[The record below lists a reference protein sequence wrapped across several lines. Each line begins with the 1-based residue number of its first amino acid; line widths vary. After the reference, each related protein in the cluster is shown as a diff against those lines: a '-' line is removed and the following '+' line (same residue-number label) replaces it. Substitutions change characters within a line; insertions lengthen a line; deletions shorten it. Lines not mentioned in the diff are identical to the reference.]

1 MEIIEQKL
9 FDDSEALTPVN
20 RVEKAPAPDD
30 DYLAFLDKFKAKK
43 TTDDCYTPNEVY
55 TVVLDFVNSIY
66 PLDGKTIIRPFF
78 PGSDYQSYSYAKD
91 GVVIDNPPFS
101 LMTQIVK
108 FYDAHKIPFFLFA
121 PTLTL
126 MAAGMAKCDV
136 CFIVIGGTITYAN
149 GAMVATSFITNL
161 IPDLKVWVCPEL
173 QNAIQDAQKTESK
186 AKSKLQFPANIITGA
201 TIRRLSAHNIG
212 FKISKASCRPI
223 SSVREANGN
232 RFRLFGGGLITSTK
246 VARDLTYAYRLAD
259 EAVVRKQKQMQ
270 MQMQEKMIALPLSE
284 NETRIIAELDE
295 QERDRVLHSSCV
307 YATNHPDGPLTTL

>member
-20 RVEKAPAPDD
+20 RVEKAPAPED

-55 TVVLDFVNSIY
+55 EVVVDFVNSIY
-66 PLDGKTIIRPFF
+66 PLDGKPIIRPFF

-126 MAAGMAKCDV
+126 MTTGIAKCNV
-136 CFIVIGGTITYAN
+136 CFVVCGGNITYAN
-149 GAMVATSFITNL
+149 GAKVATSFVTNL

-173 QNAIQDAQKTESK
+173 QNAISNAQKTESK
-186 AKSKLQFPANIITGA
+186 AKAKAQFPANITTA
-201 TIRRLSAHNIG
+201 AVIRRLSEQNVG

-223 SSVREANGN
+223 SSVLDSNGTKYS
-232 RFRLFGGGLITSTK
+232 LFGGGLIMSTK
-246 VARDLTYAYRLAD
+246 TAKDLEFAHSLAD
-259 EAVVRKQKQMQ
+259 KNIV
-270 MQMQEKMIALPLSE
+270 EKAKALADKRAKESIKLKLSE
-284 NETRIIAELDE
+284 NEMKIIAELDN
-295 QERDRVLHSSCV
+295 QEPYHVLPSSCV
-307 YATNHPDGPLTTL
+307 YTTNCPD